1 MKNTNFKKSFL
12 KEVKS
17 YIDKLDLKEISKL
30 QELILKTSEDGRKII
45 ICGNGGSSATAAHT
59 SVDLT
64 KNARIKA
71 INFNEYDLITC
82 FSNDFGY
89 QNWLKK
95 SLEYYADTED
105 LLILISCSG
114 NSKNLVNA
122 RKKAISMGLKIATI
136 TGCKKSNNLNKPKN
150 DVNIWIN
157 SKSYNQIEIIHHI
170 ILLMIVDDI
179 INLKRK

>member
-1 MKNTNFKKSFL
+1 MPQTNFKKAYL
-12 KEVKS
+12 TKIKRHLDKLNIKN
-17 YIDKLDLKEISKL
+17 IDKLQKL
-30 QELILKTSEDGRKII
+30 IIETSIKGKKVI
-45 ICGNGGSSATAAHT
+45 ICGNGGSAATASHV

-64 KNARIKA
+64 KNANIKS

-89 QNWLKK
+89 QNWVKK
-95 SLEYYADTED
+95 SLEYFADPED

-122 RKKAISMGLKIATI
+122 RKKAVSMKLKTAVI
-136 TGCKKSNNLNKPKN
+136 TGCKKFNKLNKEKN

-157 SKSYNQIEIIHHI
+157 SNSYNQIEIIHHI
-170 ILLMIVDDI
+170 ILLLIVDDI
-179 INLKRK
+179 INLKKN

>member
-1 MKNTNFKKSFL
+1 MDKFFIKYFYELSNHIKNYDELFLRKLTN
-12 KEVKS
+12 
-17 YIDKLDLKEISKL
+17 
-30 QELILKTSEDGRKII
+30 LILETSKKKNKVI

>member
-1 MKNTNFKKSFL
+1 MPQINFKKAYL
-12 KEVKS
+12 TKIKRHLDKLNIKN
-17 YIDKLDLKEISKL
+17 IDKLQKL
-30 QELILKTSEDGRKII
+30 IIETSIKGKKVI
-45 ICGNGGSSATAAHT
+45 ICGNGGSAATASHV

-64 KNARIKA
+64 KNANIKS

-89 QNWLKK
+89 QNWVKK
-95 SLEYYADTED
+95 SLEYFADPED

-122 RKKAISMGLKIATI
+122 RKKAVSMKLKTAVI
-136 TGCKKSNNLNKPKN
+136 TGCKKFNKLNKEKN

-157 SKSYNQIEIIHHI
+157 SNSYNQIEIIHHI
-170 ILLMIVDDI
+170 ILLLIVDDI
-179 INLKRK
+179 INLKKN